1 MLEIHDNDI
10 SILKDKKCL
19 ILFYFTATWCG
30 PCQKIKPMIKQL
42 SDGLDADKV
51 EVYMVDI
58 DENDELALEL
68 KVKAVP
74 TFYLFYEKNL
84 IDSCSGADILKVH
97 KLIKDNLPKLEKET
111 IID

>member
-1 MLEIHDNDI
+1 MLEIENNDI
-10 SILKDKKCL
+10 SFLKDKKCL

-30 PCQKIKPMIKQL
+30 PCQKIKPMIDKL
-42 SDGLDADKV
+42 SEGLDKDKV

-84 IDSCSGADILKVH
+84 IDSCSGADIMKVH
-97 KLIKDNLPKLEKET
+97 KLIKDNLPKLK
-111 IID
+111 

>member
-1 MLEIHDNDI
+1 MLEITNNDI

-30 PCQKIKPMIKQL
+30 PCQKIKPMIKKL
-42 SDGLDADKV
+42 SDGLNKEKA

-68 KVKAVP
+68 KVKSVP
-74 TFYLFYEKNL
+74 TFYLFYEKKL
-84 IDSCSGADILKVH
+84 IDSTSGADILKVH
-97 KLIKDNLPKLEKET
+97 KLVKDNLHKLKEEI

>member
-1 MLEIHDNDI
+1 MLEIENNDI
-10 SILKDKKCL
+10 SFLKDKECL

-42 SDGLDADKV
+42 SEGLDSSKV

-58 DENDELALEL
+58 DENDSLALDL

-74 TFYLFYEKNL
+74 TFYLFHKKEL
-84 IDSCSGADILKVH
+84 IDQCSGSDILKVH
-97 KLIKDNLPKLEKET
+97 KLIKDNLPKLET
-111 IID
+111 NIIID

>member
-19 ILFYFTATWCG
+19 ILFYFTAAWCG
-30 PCQKIKPMIKQL
+30 PCQKIKPMIRKL
-42 SDGLDADKV
+42 SDGLDTAKC
-51 EVYMVDI
+51 EVYIVDI

-97 KLIKDNLPKLEKET
+97 KLIKDNLPKLEKEI

>member
-1 MLEIHDNDI
+1 MLEIENNDI
-10 SILKDKKCL
+10 SFLKDKKCL

-30 PCQKIKPMIKQL
+30 PCQKIKPMIDKL
-42 SDGLDADKV
+42 SEGLDKDKV

-84 IDSCSGADILKVH
+84 IDSCSGADIMKVH
-97 KLIKDNLPKLEKET
+97 KLIKDNLPKLEKEI

>member
-1 MLEIHDNDI
+1 MLEIENNDI
-10 SILKDKKCL
+10 SFLKDKKCF

-30 PCQKIKPMIKQL
+30 PCQKIKPMIDKL
-42 SDGLDADKV
+42 SEGLDKDKV

-84 IDSCSGADILKVH
+84 IDSCSGADIIKVH
-97 KLIKDNLPKLEKET
+97 KLIKDNLPKLK
-111 IID
+111 